1 MNEYQYRKYKKN
13 NTIFILLNENDQC
26 KNHLDKVID
35 YLNEYIL
42 ISFKSIYITH
52 LFFRNN
58 RLLEYF
64 KGV

>member
-26 KNHLDKVID
+26 KNHLDKVIERIHID
-35 YLNEYIL
+35 FIQIYLHN
-42 ISFKSIYITH
+42 TP
-52 LFFRNN
+52 FFRNN